1 MDVKDGS
8 PQLEPS
14 STVGQTLTV
23 KDSGEKVYA
32 SGEDSDDEL
41 PEILSA
47 DSDSEDEDS
56 TDDEAEDLDEEELD
70 FNPAI
75 AGRDHGLQKVPR
87 FDLDKLRP
95 FEVMFV
101 DNKDYDDPVRGDY
114 KTSLVFIDL
123 KSQAKFKVDQRS
135 KKENGKSFRE
145 IAVIN
150 GVHKLPY
157 KFTVYSDGCE
167 SMKHVKDSAIKMG
180 IDYVKIPPRDQ
191 SLNEAE
197 KVCNFMWA
205 AARTHLIKTGAPL
218 SLMPYAVE
226 YAMYVDLRMA
236 TTASRNHLTPY
247 EMIRVEKPFI
257 DHIRPFFTTR
267 SCPCE

>member
-1 MDVKDGS
+1 M
-8 PQLEPS
+8 
-14 STVGQTLTV
+14 
-23 KDSGEKVYA
+23 EKFTPL
-32 SGEDSDDEL
+32 GDSDDEL

-56 TDDEAEDLDEEELD
+56 TDDEAEDLDEEELE
-70 FNPAI
+70 FNPAT

-123 KSQAKFKVDQRS
+123 KSQAKFKVDQKS

-157 KFTVYSDGCE
+157 KCTVYSDGCG

-197 KVCNFMWA
+197 SAHSTQPLMFM
-205 AARTHLIKTGAPL
+205 
-218 SLMPYAVE
+218 
-226 YAMYVDLRMA
+226 
-236 TTASRNHLTPY
+236 
-247 EMIRVEKPFI
+247 
-257 DHIRPFFTTR
+257 
-267 SCPCE
+267 